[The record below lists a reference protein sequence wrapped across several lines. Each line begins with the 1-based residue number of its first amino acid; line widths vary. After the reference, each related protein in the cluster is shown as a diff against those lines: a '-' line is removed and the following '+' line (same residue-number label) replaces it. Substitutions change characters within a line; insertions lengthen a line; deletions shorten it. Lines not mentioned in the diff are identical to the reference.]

1 MNKKALITG
10 ASSGIGMSTARY
22 FARAGYDLI
31 LTARR
36 IDRLKELKQELN
48 NEYPSISI
56 EIIELDVR
64 DKDKVSEKLSKFTNI
79 DVLVNN
85 AGLSRGLEPIH
96 ECDITDWEE
105 MIDTNLKGL
114 LYVTR
119 AITPHMV
126 ARNRGHIINIGS
138 IAGHELYPGGNVYCA
153 TKHAVVS
160 LSKSMRIDLFGTNI
174 RVTEIDPGMVDTEFS
189 LVRFHGDR
197 EKADDVYKG
206 MKPLTPDDIAN
217 VILYCASCPPHV
229 NISEVVIMPIAQA
242 RVGMVKRD
250 T

>member
-22 FARAGYDLI
+22 FARAGYNLI

-36 IDRLKELKQELN
+36 IDRLVELKQELT
-48 NEYPSISI
+48 NEYSNISV

-64 DKDKVSEKLSKFTNI
+64 DKNKVSEKLSKFTDI
-79 DVLVNN
+79 DVLLNN
-85 AGLSRGLEPIH
+85 AGLSRGLEPIQ

-126 ARNRGHIINIGS
+126 AKNKGHRK
-138 IAGHELYPGGNVYCA
+138 YCR
-153 TKHAVVS
+153 T
-160 LSKSMRIDLFGTNI
+160 
-174 RVTEIDPGMVDTEFS
+174 
-189 LVRFHGDR
+189 
-197 EKADDVYKG
+197 
-206 MKPLTPDDIAN
+206 
-217 VILYCASCPPHV
+217 
-229 NISEVVIMPIAQA
+229 
-242 RVGMVKRD
+242 
-250 T
+250 